1 VICLDQ
7 AKEFRRRTAV
17 GQPAQKRNQRATKE
31 PKMQLS
37 EPRSRYELPPG
48 GTHLA
53 RLYRFVDLGWQTSTY
68 EDEARD
74 QHQAILGWELCGRLM
89 ADGRPYVVSKTINL
103 SLHEKSTFRGWAE
116 AMVGRE
122 FGPADLAGRNRFDV
136 KELLGAA
143 CLIQVEHG
151 TSRKGNLFAKVANLM
166 QAPEDVKAPPPRRQV
181 IQASLPDIL
190 THCYQR
196 IRLQVHYP
204 QTYNR
209 YRNN

>member
-1 VICLDQ
+1 
-7 AKEFRRRTAV
+7 
-17 GQPAQKRNQRATKE
+17 
-31 PKMQLS
+31 MQLS
-37 EPRSRYELPPG
+37 EPRSKYELPPS

-89 ADGRPYVVSKTINL
+89 SDGRPYSVSKTINL

-122 FGPADLAGRNRFDV
+122 FGPPDLVGRNRFDV
-136 KELLGAA
+136 KELIGTV
-143 CLIQVEHG
+143 CLLQVEHG

-166 QAPEDVKAPPPRRQV
+166 PAPEGVKAPDLVNEPYYFSLDPREFD
-181 IQASLPDIL
+181 QAVFDSLPQWDREKIEASDSWVKL
-190 THCYQR
+190 QR
-196 IRLQVHYP
+196 RLGNAPVP
-204 QTYNR
+204 QIEDKRPTSEIIGDNLPF
-209 YRNN
+209 